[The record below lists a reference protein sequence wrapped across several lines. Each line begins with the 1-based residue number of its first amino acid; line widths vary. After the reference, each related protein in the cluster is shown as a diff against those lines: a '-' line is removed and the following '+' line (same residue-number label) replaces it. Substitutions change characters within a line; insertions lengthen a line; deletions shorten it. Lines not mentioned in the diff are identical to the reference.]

1 MSMLRRIGILG
12 GMGPQAT
19 VLLMHRIIDAVQAE
33 DDIDHIPLIV
43 DSNTQVPSRIRAL
56 IEGTGENPGP
66 VLADMARRLQ
76 AAGAEALAMPCNT
89 AHHYAPDITGASD
102 LPFLDMIALSA
113 DAAARA
119 ARPGGK
125 IGILASPAV
134 RTIGIFDR
142 ALASRGLV
150 AAYAPDQ
157 DALLAAIRSI
167 KKSGDTPAA
176 RESLTAA
183 SAALRDGGAAVQL
196 VACTEFSIV
205 ADAVAE
211 GVTAIDTLEVLVS
224 EIVRFSTGAVGEEK
238 PHRQTA

>member
-76 AAGAEALAMPCNT
+76 TAGAEALAMPCNT

>member
-76 AAGAEALAMPCNT
+76 TAGAEALAMPCNT

-157 DALLAAIRSI
+157 DALLAVIRSI